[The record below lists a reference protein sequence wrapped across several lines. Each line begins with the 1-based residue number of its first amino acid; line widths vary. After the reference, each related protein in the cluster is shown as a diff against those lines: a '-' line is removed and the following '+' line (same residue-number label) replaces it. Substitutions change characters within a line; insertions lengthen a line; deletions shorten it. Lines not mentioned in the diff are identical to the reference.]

1 MNVFHK
7 FAIKSLKLNRTRTIV
22 TIIGI
27 ILSTAMLTAV
37 TTTVSS
43 VQQFLLEVTEKQNGC
58 WHGVVSNITM
68 KQIEEISKKKEVEK
82 QASIQNIGYAKL
94 PHSKNETSPYLY
106 IGGLNGD
113 YETLLPFYMKE
124 GRMPKNENEIMM
136 LQYRIK
142 RYQAMGN
149 GAMCQTL
156 NGKLQKLLSQQVAM

>member
-58 WHGVVSNITM
+58 WHGVVSNISMMRNFRTVKM
-68 KQIEEISKKKEVEK
+68 KPLRI
-82 QASIQNIGYAKL
+82 Y
-94 PHSKNETSPYLY
+94 
-106 IGGLNGD
+106 
-113 YETLLPFYMKE
+113 TL
-124 GRMPKNENEIMM
+124 
-136 LQYRIK
+136 
-142 RYQAMGN
+142 
-149 GAMCQTL
+149 
-156 NGKLQKLLSQQVAM
+156 VV

>member
-58 WHGVVSNITM
+58 WHGIVSNISM
-68 KQIEEISKKKEVEK
+68 KQIEEISKNKKWR
-82 QASIQNIGYAKL
+82 NRY
-94 PHSKNETSPYLY
+94 PFR
-106 IGGLNGD
+106 
-113 YETLLPFYMKE
+113 TLVMRNFHKVKMRRL
-124 GRMPKNENEIMM
+124 
-136 LQYRIK
+136 RI
-142 RYQAMGN
+142 Y
-149 GAMCQTL
+149 TL
-156 NGKLQKLLSQQVAM
+156 AV